1 MNYLGSYVVSD
12 KISGYVTQITDD
24 ALILHNGDLIPLETA
39 PLPLWQPAT
48 DGLAV
53 SLLPILGKPPI
64 EQISTLLPTWDYTG
78 NIADLPRP
86 TYTDR
91 YKDWTIGAVFK
102 DAKLSQIQITNE
114 HGTWHRTLQEP
125 AKAHKSDCFL
135 LGQTTIDQINAT
147 LCHLPDPKSLS
158 YEISQDSEAKTD
170 VTENPVGGVDV
181 VDSEQASEICEH
193 VPYESLIRDAGTQ
206 QRQALQQSKIEEYC
220 DRFLAGEEAP
230 PADVYRTADGDIL
243 KHGFH
248 RDAGRRRALA
258 HVRQAIEIHDMMPGF
273 DGEQTTIDGLRREL
287 DDLGLLDTP
296 KDQLSALEQWLAQGL
311 WCKITHSDRLSAIWD
326 SCADNADNGATRTR
340 ADLQRAIDTA
350 LQHPNGRTLSN
361 TDIARHVKTT
371 ARTVA
376 KRRIQ
381 LESAG
386 RIAKQDAVQAVRNG
400 KTYTMTVSK
409 MRVDKGRQSAGH
421 KFEDIQA
428 LYAPFGAF
436 TRYWDAIK
444 KFQFE
449 HPEGKKCHFKTL
461 DEAYDKFAKVTDGLT
476 PIADL
481 PQPEPETPNF
491 EIGDYVR
498 GFDYND
504 GRRRLTGYVAAVGG
518 NVLVLNTSK
527 KIFALGAEKLYQPE
541 DDRAAEK
548 QAIAATI
555 EPSEQQQI
563 AKNNY
568 ALVVLDPPWTYGLR
582 ETDSSHRGRTPYPNM
597 SDQQI
602 LDLPVGDISAPDSYC
617 LLWATPNHLPLAFE
631 CLSRWGFEYKSIGTW
646 VKTTKDGEGVK
657 IGLGHYLRNCSEFFL
672 IGVKGNPGTFSML
685 GLTDL
690 PSVIH
695 EAPTE
700 HSAKPD
706 KFYHYAHRLANAL
719 GGETIELF
727 ARAPQP
733 GWDLWGAE
741 APTVQTTL
749 QTTPT

>member
-1 MNYLGSYVVSD
+1 MNYLASYIVTNGA
-12 KISGYVTQITDD
+12 SGFVTQITDTD
-24 ALILHNGDLIPLETA
+24 FILHNGQSVPLKDT
-39 PLPLWQPAT
+39 PLPLWQPAIESLIPT
-48 DGLAV
+48 
-53 SLLPILGKPPI
+53 LLPILGKTPV
-64 EQISTLLPTWDYTG
+64 EQISTILPTWEYTTT
-78 NIADLPRP
+78 IADLPRP

-91 YKDWTIGAVFK
+91 HQGWTIGAVFADK
-102 DAKLSQIQITNE
+102 KLTQIQITNE
-114 HGTWHRTLQEP
+114 HGTWYRTLQEP
-125 AKAHKSDCFL
+125 VKAQKSDGFS
-135 LGQTTIDQINAT
+135 LGRATIDQVEAA
-147 LCHLPDPKSLS
+147 LHHLPDPKILS
-158 YEISQDSEAKTD
+158 PEFSGDSSDAENQINPPEI
-170 VTENPVGGVDV
+170 
-181 VDSEQASEICEH
+181 EICEF

-230 PADVYRTADGDIL
+230 AAEVYRTPDGDIL

-248 RDAGRRRALA
+248 RDAGRRSALGK
-258 HVRQAIEIHDMMPGF
+258 VRKAIEIHDMLPGF
-273 DGEQTTIDGLRREL
+273 EGEPTTVAGLRREL
-287 DDLGLLDTP
+287 DEMGLLEMP
-296 KDQLSALEQWLAQGL
+296 PEQLPGLEQWLAQGL
-311 WCKITHSDRLSAIWD
+311 WCQITHSNRLAAIWD
-326 SCADNADNGATRTR
+326 SCGDNADNGATRTR

-350 LQHPNGRTLSN
+350 LQHPNGKTLSN
-361 TDIARHVKTT
+361 AEIARHVK
-371 ARTVA
+371 ASVRTVA
-376 KRRIQ
+376 KRRTM

-386 RIAKQDAVQAVRNG
+386 RIAAQDEVQATRNG

-421 KFEDIQA
+421 KLEDIQA
-428 LYAPFGAF
+428 LYAPYGTF

-449 HPEGKKCHFKTL
+449 HPQGKKCHFKTL
-461 DEAYDKFAKVTDGLT
+461 DEAFEKFAKVTDGLT

-481 PQPEPETPNF
+481 PQPEPETPQF
-491 EIGDYVR
+491 AIGDYVA

-504 GRRRLTGYVAAVGG
+504 GRRRVRGYVAAVCG
-518 NVLVLNTSK
+518 NNMVLNTGARV
-527 KIFALGAEKLYQPE
+527 FVLGAEKLYQQD
-541 DDRAAEK
+541 DDRAQEK

-555 EPSEQQQI
+555 EPAEPEF

-568 ALVVLDPPWTYGLR
+568 ALVVLDPPWIYGLR

-597 SDQQI
+597 SDQEI
-602 LDLPVGDISAPDSYC
+602 LDLPIGDITAPDAYC
-617 LLWATPNHLPLAFE
+617 LLWATPNHLPLAFR
-631 CLSRWGFEYKSIGTW
+631 CLEQWGFDYKSIGTW
-646 VKTTKDGEGVK
+646 VKTTKDGEGIK

-672 IGVKGNPGTFSML
+672 IGVKGNPGTFSIL

-741 APTVQTTL
+741 APTTQTKL
-749 QTTPT
+749 QTTPA